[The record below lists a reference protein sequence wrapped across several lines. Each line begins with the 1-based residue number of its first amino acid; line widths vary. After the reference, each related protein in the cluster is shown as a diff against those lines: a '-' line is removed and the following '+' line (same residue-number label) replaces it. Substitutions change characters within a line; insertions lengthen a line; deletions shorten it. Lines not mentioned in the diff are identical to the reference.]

1 MNPLLTTQTAEVN
14 QVQAPIDKAGV
25 APVPAIRTAPR
36 RNTAIDAYRG
46 FVMLLMMAEV
56 LRFSEMAQAFPTN
69 WFWKILSYNQTHVD
83 WAGCSLHDMIQP
95 SFSFLV
101 GVALPYSIASRLAKG
116 AGFGKLLL
124 HAIWRAFLLI
134 ALGIFLRSMHQPQT
148 YFTFEDTLTQIGMG
162 YVFLFML
169 GFAEKERWLWIS
181 LGAIL
186 FAYWLAWALYP
197 AAGPGF
203 DWQSVGVPPDWTH
216 HYTGFMAHWNK
227 NANLGNAF
235 DQWFLNLFPRTTPF
249 IANEGG
255 YLTLSFIPTLGTM
268 ILGLIAG
275 RWLRTNAP
283 RIPFRRLLLAG
294 VVGVA
299 LALLLHVAGV
309 CPVVKRIWT
318 PSWTLFSGGVC
329 FLMLAAFA
337 WIIEAK
343 GYRKWAFPLVVI
355 GMNSIAAY
363 LIAHLLPEF
372 LTSSFRIHLGS
383 DAFKIAG
390 SALEPL
396 VEGMAILLA
405 YWMILFWMYR
415 RKIFLRI

>member
-169 GFAEKERWLWIS
+169 GFAEKERWLWIL

-383 DAFKIAG
+383 DVFKIAG

>member
-383 DAFKIAG
+383 DVFKIAG